1 MTGWF
6 LGHKTD
12 ALEEETLSSVDP
24 SNGQL
29 LSPGMF
35 KIEDVPPTDGIPGLW
50 PETFYSILT
59 VLFI

>member
-6 LGHKTD
+6 LGHKAD

-29 LSPGMF
+29 LSPDMF
-35 KIEDVPPTDGIPGLW
+35 RTENVPPADGIPGLW
-50 PETFYSILT
+50 PETLHSILT